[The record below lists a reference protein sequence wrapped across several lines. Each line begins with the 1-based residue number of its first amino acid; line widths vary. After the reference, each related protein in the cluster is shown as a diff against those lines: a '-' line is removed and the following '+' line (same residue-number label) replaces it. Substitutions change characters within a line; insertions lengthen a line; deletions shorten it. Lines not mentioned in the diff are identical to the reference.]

1 MSAFSVCALELV
13 AISSSSFDAGNG
25 TKLCPAP
32 PSAVVSATVGA
43 ALALSVAGLA
53 PVEEDVGVDK
63 FVLSVSRR
71 VFVGRGPKDSARM
84 KDCRMYLATDY
95 RRGEA
100 SGGERKGM
108 KGASVGCLWMRET
121 RRTGVAANVLGRTR
135 APKMR
140 FC

>member
-13 AISSSSFDAGNG
+13 AIFSSSLDAGNG

-53 PVEEDVGVDK
+53 PVEEDVGVL
-63 FVLSVSRR
+63 VLSVSRR
-71 VFVGRGPKDSARM
+71 VFVGRGPKDSERM
-84 KDCRMYLATDY
+84 KDCRMYISTDY

-100 SGGERKGM
+100 SGGEGKGM

-121 RRTGVAANVLGRTR
+121 RRTGVAAKRTN
-135 APKMR
+135 ATDT
-140 FC
+140 CS